1 MCISDSD
8 ILFIYIRAPLNNT
21 GIILTNFRG
30 NVLNW
35 VTAGS
40 CGFKGARKA
49 TPFAAQTVVDMFR
62 TKTIDPREKCRE
74 IHLYI
79 SGIGPGR
86 ETALRGLK
94 KLEKITVIRD
104 ITPLPHNGCRP
115 PKKRRT

>member
-1 MCISDSD
+1 M
-8 ILFIYIRAPLNNT
+8 IYILAPLNNT
-21 GIILTNFRG
+21 GVILTNFQG

-40 CGFKGARKA
+40 CGFKGTRKA
-49 TPFAAQTVVDMFR
+49 TPFAAQTVVDIFC
-62 TKTIDPREKCRE
+62 TKTISYREKCIE
-74 IHLYI
+74 IYLYI

-86 ETALRGLK
+86 ETALR
-94 KLEKITVIRD
+94 KLAKLDKITVIRD